1 MKATQQHPSL
11 PHPQLTTAIKM
22 AKRKYQHR
30 VPYLL
35 LLSLNSFH
43 AEASADG
50 SSHHVSLGGGV
61 GGGYNGGELNV
72 GNGITYSV
80 EDRREQSYHIRRRLS
95 PESSSPKLLASL
107 DKSNNNNDDLS
118 SLHFD
123 SLANLSNS
131 DIHAIRHLQ
140 SQTPACHQTG
150 KWHTSMTSAATCTN
164 GTFVNA
170 STLCS
175 LASAYVV
182 SRSICANSSPD
193 SQILLLSPFSQ
204 LLDQTN
210 ANNRQRLSPLLGQST
225 HVHQLLL
232 RHQRRMLHNNV
243 QWWRD
248 GS

>member
-11 PHPQLTTAIKM
+11 PNPQLTTAIKM

-35 LLSLNSFH
+35 LLGLNSFH

-50 SSHHVSLGGGV
+50 SSHSHHVSLAGGV

-107 DKSNNNNDDLS
+107 DLS

-232 RHQRRMLHNNV
+232 RHQRRMLYNHV